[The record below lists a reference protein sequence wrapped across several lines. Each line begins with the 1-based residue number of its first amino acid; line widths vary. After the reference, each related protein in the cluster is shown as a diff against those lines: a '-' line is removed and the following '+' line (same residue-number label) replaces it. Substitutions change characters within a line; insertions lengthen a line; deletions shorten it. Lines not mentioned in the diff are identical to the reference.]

1 VTATATKPVQ
11 GDEYAPSCDLVPGRI
26 PHGPGWYLVSLA
38 NGYVEAGPWAEE
50 THALLAS
57 LWMDDEAR
65 GVNPQPY
72 EAVWSARGMIVG
84 SRRRLGRKRNRKPC

>member
-1 VTATATKPVQ
+1 MSDMSPTPHLTVVQ

-38 NGYVEAGPWAEE
+38 NGYV
-50 THALLAS
+50 
-57 LWMDDEAR
+57 DDEAR

-84 SRRRLGRKRNRKPC
+84 SRRRLGRKRRSSKAS